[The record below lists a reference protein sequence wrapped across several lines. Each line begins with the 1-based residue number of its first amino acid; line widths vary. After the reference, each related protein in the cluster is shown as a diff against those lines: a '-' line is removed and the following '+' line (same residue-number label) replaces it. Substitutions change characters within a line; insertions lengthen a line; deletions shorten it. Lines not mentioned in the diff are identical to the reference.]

1 MSLTDTE
8 TDLPLTPERPSQR
21 SLDPTQ
27 PTAEERAAQEQ
38 MLRARGPQPTPP
50 QQGPGI
56 AFPRL
61 GPTNP
66 AQVASL
72 QPSIPQTPMPGV
84 PTEEPGQDKKI
95 DSLDPRITHP
105 EETATGTADQPIVS
119 DISQPVPNYDLNA
132 PATYRPPSPN
142 REPSQ
147 WGDDWFPTKAAESY
161 PGVAPGP
168 DMPSPQEAYPNA
180 ADASRRLAH
189 LSDGPIAEAHMRANL
204 LMNPLAAVAD
214 AFSQGRF
221 SRNFSASYLRG
232 LQIQQEEA
240 LTELYL
246 ANQAQKKFL
255 SGLGGIVEMSR
266 GPNPLLNEQQA
277 KDAIRNYLI
286 ENHHQSW
293 VPFLDSHN
301 IAGIARLAQIQD
313 AQLRRSEASG
323 VTIRKAM
330 DIEGQDAVLRGWGI
344 NTGGTGGT
352 GGLPGDQ
359 PGKTEAEETGPPL
372 RGELAPFNQLSAD
385 QKQAAYDLFN
395 HRAPS
400 KDLNLL
406 ISAGGTRG
414 KEAVG
419 QIFQFARALDARAN
433 RIAAY
438 QDPKADP
445 RELSQRKLDAL
456 RQMNPEY
463 AHTVEGLH
471 NLEIDP
477 KSEQMKDRI
486 KVINT
491 VGQVFPGWNEGMYHS
506 YWQNWA
512 NAKSPQY
519 ISMQAANRLTS
530 SLITAH
536 RVVNLLPINEADSF
550 PKTFWADLKAKG
562 YTNDPRY
569 GEANDVVAT
578 IAREAVIAQG
588 RGQPAVAYVKQIMQG
603 MPLTGGK
610 AQLRAVIRDL
620 AIGTHNIIRDNTI
633 EFKKQTGLDR
643 PPPGYSDRAEAV
655 YQGIIRGNPY
665 RGVFDAN
672 APQELKNV
680 SVPNISP
687 PEQRAKK
694 PPWMTPDLS
703 YEPLTQEDYD
713 AKMDWL
719 KKNPNHPMAPA
730 VSHELGIAG
739 Q

>member
-1 MSLTDTE
+1 MSLTDSAD
-8 TDLPLTPERPSQR
+8 DLTLTPERPSQR

-27 PTAEERAAQEQ
+27 PTAEEQAARAQAQEQ
-38 MLRARGPQPTPP
+38 LLRARAPRGPAPP
-50 QQGPGI
+50 QQGPGV

-61 GPTNP
+61 SPTNP

-72 QPSIPQTPMPGV
+72 QPQIPQTPMPGV
-84 PTEEPGQDKKI
+84 PTEQPGQEKQLA
-95 DSLDPRITHP
+95 SLDPNKAAEP
-105 EETATGTADQPIVS
+105 AEAPAEQPAAI
-119 DISQPVPNYDLNA
+119 PNYDLNA

-142 REPSQ
+142 REPGQ
-147 WGDDWFPTKAAESY
+147 WGDDWFPTKAAEAY

-180 ADASRRLAH
+180 ADANRRLAH

-221 SRNFSASYLRG
+221 SQNFSASYLRG

-246 ANQAQKKFL
+246 ANQGQKKFL
-255 SGLGGIVEMSR
+255 SGLGGIIEMSR

-330 DIEGQDAVLRGWGI
+330 DVDGQDAVLRGWGI
-344 NTGGTGGT
+344 NTGGLGGT

-359 PGKTEAEETGPPL
+359 PARAGAEEGGPPL

-395 HRAPS
+395 HREPS

-406 ISAGGTRG
+406 INAGGARG

-438 QDPKADP
+438 QDPKMDP
-445 RELSQRKLDAL
+445 EELSQKKLDAIK
-456 RQMNPEY
+456 QMNAEY
-463 AHTVEGLH
+463 GSTIEGLK
-471 NLEIDP
+471 NLTIDP
-477 KSEQMKDRI
+477 KSEQAKNRLHAVTQTQQIFPRWNQDSY
-486 KVINT
+486 NQFHT
-491 VGQVFPGWNEGMYHS
+491 VWN
-506 YWQNWA
+506 
-512 NAKSPQY
+512 NAQSRESQQL
-519 ISMQAANRLTS
+519 QAANRATTS
-530 SLITAH
+530 VIPFEKA
-536 RVVNLLPINEADSF
+536 VNGLPISETAAWPARVWAEIKTKGFTSDPAYAALNEPLRTLA
-550 PKTFWADLKAKG
+550 T
-562 YTNDPRY
+562 
-569 GEANDVVAT
+569 EVVFASGGRSQVT
-578 IAREAVIAQG
+578 AVQQFLREA
-588 RGQPAVAYVKQIMQG
+588 
-603 MPLTGGK
+603 PLTGSK
-610 AQLRAVIRDL
+610 ASLRTLARQSMIGVKGIVDQQTNTFHKTTGLSGRPPAFDERSDQIMDALVRSNPYTGVFPKDAPVELRA
-620 AIGTHNIIRDNTI
+620 I
-633 EFKKQTGLDR
+633 EPK
-643 PPPGYSDRAEAV
+643 AA
-655 YQGIIRGNPY
+655 
-665 RGVFDAN
+665 
-672 APQELKNV
+672 
-680 SVPNISP
+680 
-687 PEQRAKK
+687 QRNQRL
-694 PPWMTPDLS
+694 TPDKS
-703 YEPLTQEDYD
+703 WEPLTREDYD
-713 AKMDWL
+713 KR
-719 KKNPNHPMAPA
+719 KRYIEKNPNDPLIQLYMD
-730 VSHELGIAG
+730 ELGIM